1 MDYKKE
7 YVFLAVILIL
17 IIIIYFSSKEK
28 NNDKDDIIFK
38 LKEVLRVYHF
48 DNKIRLGNDY
58 DGGYV
63 LCDIDEPYD
72 CYISAG
78 VGNEESFSR
87 DFIIKYNMNKSNCFA
102 FDGTIYDYPYNY
114 YTKDITFF
122 KKNIGNF
129 NDDSHTDLSFL
140 LDKYNN
146 IFLKMD
152 IEGSEYKWIK
162 TVSEEMLS
170 NIKQIVI
177 EFHGICDDT
186 YDCRFQDKIE
196 CFEKLN
202 KTHYITH
209 IHANNYSPILF
220 NAIPIVIELTYINK
234 RYFKHKPPELN
245 KHFLPIND
253 LDFPNNIHSED
264 IDLSYFTST

>member
-1 MDYKKE
+1 M
-7 YVFLAVILIL
+7 F
-17 IIIIYFSSKEK
+17 IIITVFIFLFFTGLFILLNEGE
-28 NNDKDDIIFK
+28 DLKDDILFK

-48 DNKIRLGNDY
+48 DNKIRLGNNY

-63 LCDIDEPYD
+63 LCDIDELYD

-78 VGNEESFSR
+78 VSDEESFSR

-102 FDGTIYDYPYNY
+102 FDGTIQDYPYV

-122 KKNIGNF
+122 KKNISDF
-129 NDDSHTDLSFL
+129 NDDGHTDLSFL
-140 LDKYNN
+140 LNKYNN

-152 IEGSEYKWIK
+152 IEGGEYQWIK
-162 TVSEEMLS
+162 SVSEEMLQ

-177 EFHGICDDT
+177 EFHDICDDNHGFI
-186 YDCRFQDKIE
+186 FQDKIK

-202 KTHYITH
+202 KTHYVAH
-209 IHANNYSPILF
+209 IHANNYAPILF

-234 RYFKHKPPELN
+234 RYFKHKPELN
-245 KHFLPIND
+245 KHFLPINN
-253 LDFPNNIHSED
+253 LDFPNNIYSED
-264 IDLSYFTST
+264 IDLSYFILG